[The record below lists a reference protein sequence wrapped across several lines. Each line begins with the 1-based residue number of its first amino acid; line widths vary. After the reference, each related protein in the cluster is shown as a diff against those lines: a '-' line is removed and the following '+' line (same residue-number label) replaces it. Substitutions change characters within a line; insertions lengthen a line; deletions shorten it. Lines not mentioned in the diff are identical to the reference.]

1 MDQAGG
7 FAHGGVGAV
16 KVACCHTSLV
26 VGAGGIGLGAQ
37 GVDAAFPL
45 AVQAVSDGAKVVRG
59 RPIFLAQDVKHRAA
73 GGAVAIGDHRLLF
86 GRFAGQAFAAGPQA
100 RANQRAVGPQ
110 GQRRRQTAPIGHA
123 PGGQQQGVRR
133 VGGQPIGGLGHQ
145 GKGATAQLGVHAV
158 AAGFHALHHH
168 HRCSGF
174 HCPGHLRQA
183 LHLAH
188 QWHTCCLQPGA
199 IGAWV
204 SERQHDGRGPPVLV
218 EHGVQG
224 AGVLVQTPGDEAAA
238 QARQSLGLTAQS
250 L

>member
-7 FAHGGVGAV
+7 FAHRGVGAV
-16 KVACCHTSLV
+16 KVTGCHAGLV
-26 VGAGGIGLGAQ
+26 VGAGGFWVGAQ
-37 GVDAAFPL
+37 GVDAVFPL

-59 RPIFLAQDVKHRAA
+59 GPIFLAQDVKHRAA

-100 RANQRAVGPQ
+100 RADQRAVGPQ

-123 PGGQQQGVRR
+123 TGGQQQGVRR

-158 AAGFHALHHH
+158 ATGFHALHHQ
-168 HRCSGF
+168 HRCTGL
-174 HCPGHLRQA
+174 HCPRHLRQA
-183 LHLAH
+183 LHLADQRH
-188 QWHTCCLQPGA
+188 ACRLQPIAVGA
-199 IGAWV
+199 RVAK
-204 SERQHDGRGPPVLV
+204 RQHDGRGPVGLV

-224 AGVLVQTPGDEAAA
+224 AGVFIQTPGDEAAA
-238 QARQSLGLTAQS
+238 QARQGLWLAAQS